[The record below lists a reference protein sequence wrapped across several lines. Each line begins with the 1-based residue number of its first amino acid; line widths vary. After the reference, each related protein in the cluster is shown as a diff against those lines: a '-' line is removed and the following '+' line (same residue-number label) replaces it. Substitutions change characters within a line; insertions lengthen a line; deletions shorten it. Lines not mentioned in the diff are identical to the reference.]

1 MVERF
6 FSLKTDKLSINR
18 ANIQYLFS
26 ITNGFKWIL
35 INFIEIKNM
44 FPKIIKL
51 ILALASLGYAG
62 YQFYENYIGNGIF
75 LSLLSAVFV
84 LIYFKNEIIFLA
96 FLRLRKQDF
105 NGTEKWLSKIKNPSR
120 SLVQKQQ
127 GYFYYLQG
135 IIQSQNNLTIAEK
148 YFKKAIQLGLSMNH
162 DLAMAKMSLAG
173 ILMQKRRKREATL
186 LLSEAKKL
194 DKHNMLTEQM
204 RMMQQQMKKI

>member
-1 MVERF
+1 MLSQNRVNIHIF
-6 FSLKTDKLSINR
+6 YILGGVLNGFLLTLKTN
-18 ANIQYLFS
+18 
-26 ITNGFKWIL
+26 
-35 INFIEIKNM
+35 KNM
-44 FPKIIKL
+44 FPKILKL
-51 ILALASLGYAG
+51 IIAVALICFSVYE
-62 YQFYENYIGNGIF
+62 FYENYIGNGIF
-75 LSLLSAVFV
+75 LSLLSAFLI

-105 NGTEKWLSKIKNPSR
+105 KGTEKWLNKIKNPESA
-120 SLVQKQQ
+120 LVQKQQ
-127 GYFYYLQG
+127 GYFYYLHG

-173 ILMQKRRKREATL
+173 ILMQKRRKREARTL
-186 LLSEAKKL
+186 LTEAKKL

>member
-6 FSLKTDKLSINR
+6 FSLLTDKLSIN
-18 ANIQYLFS
+18 APNIQYLFS

-35 INFIEIKNM
+35 INFKEIKNM

-51 ILALASLGYAG
+51 LFAIATLCYAV

-84 LIYFKNEIIFLA
+84 LLYFKNEIIFLA

-135 IIQSQNNLTIAEK
+135 IIQSQNNLTISEK

-173 ILMQKRRKREATL
+173 ILMQKRRKREATI

-194 DKHNMLTEQM
+194 DKHNMLT
-204 RMMQQQMKKI
+204 

>member
-1 MVERF
+1 
-6 FSLKTDKLSINR
+6 
-18 ANIQYLFS
+18 
-26 ITNGFKWIL
+26 
-35 INFIEIKNM
+35 M
-44 FPKIIKL
+44 FPKILKL
-51 ILALASLGYAG
+51 IIAVALICFSVYE
-62 YQFYENYIGNGIF
+62 FYENYIGNGIF
-75 LSLLSAVFV
+75 LSLLSAFFI

-105 NGTEKWLSKIKNPSR
+105 RGSEKWLNKIKNPESA
-120 SLVQKQQ
+120 LVQKQQ
-127 GYFYYLQG
+127 GYFHYLHG

-173 ILMQKRRKREATL
+173 ILMQKRRKREARTL
-186 LLSEAKKL
+186 LTEAKKL

>member
-1 MVERF
+1 
-6 FSLKTDKLSINR
+6 
-18 ANIQYLFS
+18 
-26 ITNGFKWIL
+26 
-35 INFIEIKNM
+35 M
-44 FPKIIKL
+44 FPKILKL
-51 ILALASLGYAG
+51 IIAVALICFSFYE
-62 YQFYENYIGNGIF
+62 FYENYIGNGIF
-75 LSLLSAVFV
+75 LSLLSAFLF

-105 NGTEKWLSKIKNPSR
+105 KGTEKWLNKIKNPESA
-120 SLVQKQQ
+120 LVQKQQ
-127 GYFYYLQG
+127 GYFYYLHG

-173 ILMQKRRKREATL
+173 ILMQKRRKREASTL
-186 LLSEAKKL
+186 LTEAKKL

>member
-6 FSLKTDKLSINR
+6 FSLQTDKLSIN
-18 ANIQYLFS
+18 APNIQYLFS

-35 INFIEIKNM
+35 INFREIKNM

-51 ILALASLGYAG
+51 LFAIATLCYAV

-84 LIYFKNEIIFLA
+84 LLYFKNEIIFLA

-186 LLSEAKKL
+186 LLSDAKKL
-194 DKHNMLTEQM
+194 DKHNMLKEQM

>member
-1 MVERF
+1 
-6 FSLKTDKLSINR
+6 
-18 ANIQYLFS
+18 
-26 ITNGFKWIL
+26 
-35 INFIEIKNM
+35 M
-44 FPKIIKL
+44 FPKILKL
-51 ILALASLGYAG
+51 IIAVALICFSVYE
-62 YQFYENYIGNGIF
+62 FYENYIGNGIF
-75 LSLLSAVFV
+75 LSLLSAFFI

-105 NGTEKWLSKIKNPSR
+105 KGTEKWLNKIKNPESA
-120 SLVQKQQ
+120 LVQKQQ
-127 GYFYYLQG
+127 GYFYYLHG

-173 ILMQKRRKREATL
+173 ILMQKRRKREASTL
-186 LLSEAKKL
+186 LTEAKKL

>member
-1 MVERF
+1 
-6 FSLKTDKLSINR
+6 
-18 ANIQYLFS
+18 
-26 ITNGFKWIL
+26 
-35 INFIEIKNM
+35 M
-44 FPKIIKL
+44 FPKILKL
-51 ILALASLGYAG
+51 IIAVALICFSVYE
-62 YQFYENYIGNGIF
+62 FYENYIGNGIF
-75 LSLLSAVFV
+75 LSLLSAFLV

-105 NGTEKWLSKIKNPSR
+105 KGTEKWLNKIKNPESA
-120 SLVQKQQ
+120 LVQKQQ
-127 GYFYYLQG
+127 GYFYYLHG

-173 ILMQKRRKREATL
+173 ILMQKRRKREASTL
-186 LLSEAKKL
+186 LTEAKKL